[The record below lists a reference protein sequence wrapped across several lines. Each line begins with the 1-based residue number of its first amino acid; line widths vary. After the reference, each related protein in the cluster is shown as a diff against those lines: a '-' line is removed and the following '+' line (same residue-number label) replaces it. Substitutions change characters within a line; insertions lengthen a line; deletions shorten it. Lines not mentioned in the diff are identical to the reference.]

1 VKDDFLTQ
9 FPWLE
14 SSISQ
19 LSRYINQ
26 KRVPQALLIT
36 GKKGMGKRALATFF
50 SQSLLCANPLPEK
63 TFCGNCQSCILFKA
77 ETHPDYFLIEPEEV
91 GKEIGIS
98 VIRQLVS
105 KLALKPQLEQYRVVV
120 INLADNLNRNSSN
133 AFLKY
138 LEEPTERTSLILLSE
153 KPAKLLATIRSRCQ
167 KVALITPDKQVATQ
181 WCKQQGIVENNE
193 LLLSLAQDA
202 PLQVKQFAE
211 SDLLKLRKE
220 SFSQWLKMTQSHS
233 NFVSQA
239 EQWSKLDKESIDLL
253 LFWMISWVSDMVKL
267 VYCEQASIY
276 NPDIAKDL
284 QEIAVKLDL
293 KDLYKYYDFLL
304 LSRQR
309 LDTQLNKQLLI
320 EETLMQWLKLNGR

>member
-1 VKDDFLTQ
+1 MKDDFLIQ

-14 SSISQ
+14 RSVSQ
-19 LSRYINQ
+19 LSGYINQ

-36 GKKGMGKRALATFF
+36 GKKGMGKQALATFF
-50 SQSLLCANPLPEK
+50 SQSLLCATPLPDE
-63 TFCGNCQSCILFKA
+63 TFCGNCQSCTLFTA
-77 ETHPDYFLIEPEEV
+77 ETHPDYFLIEPEEA
-91 GKEIGIS
+91 GKEIGIA

-105 KLALKPQLEQYRVVV
+105 KLALKPQLEKHRVV
-120 INLADNLNRNSSN
+120 IIHLADNLNRNASN

-138 LEEPTERTSLILLSE
+138 LEEPTERTCLILISE

-167 KVALITPDKQVATQ
+167 KVVLISPDKQVATH

-211 SDLLKLRKE
+211 SDLLKLRTE
-220 SFSQWLKMTQSHS
+220 SFSQWLKMAQTNA

-267 VYCEQASIY
+267 AYCEQASIY
-276 NPDIAKDL
+276 NPDIVKDL
-284 QEIAVKLDL
+284 QEIVVKLNL
-293 KDLYKYYDFLL
+293 KDLYKHYDFLL